1 MIELTRAEERIVLV
15 LMHIAGALGGLVAG
29 LMIFSLTVGG

>member
-1 MIELTRAEERIVLV
+1 MREFTREEEIIVLA
-15 LMHIAGALGGLVAG
+15 LMRLAGALGGLVAG